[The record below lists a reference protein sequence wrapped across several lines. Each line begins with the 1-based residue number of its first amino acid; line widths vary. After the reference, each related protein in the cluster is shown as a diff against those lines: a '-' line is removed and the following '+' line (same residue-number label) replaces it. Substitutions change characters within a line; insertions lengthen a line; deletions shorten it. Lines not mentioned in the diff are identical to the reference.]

1 MTDKQTEKSKLKI
14 QLEEELATWQT
25 RIGEA
30 RLQIHLGSRDAQDTM
45 QSHLQELEREFQK
58 AKEQWGQLESAS
70 ENAWNDISHGLK
82 LSFDSMKDAFAKA
95 KQHFPKDG
103 EK

>member
-1 MTDKQTEKSKLKI
+1 MTDKKAEESKLKTR
-14 QLEEELATWQT
+14 LEEELVTWQT
-25 RIGEA
+25 RIDEA
-30 RLQIHLGSRDAQDTM
+30 RLQMNLGSRDARDNI
-45 QSHLQELEREFQK
+45 QSHLEELEREFQE
-58 AKEQWGQLESAS
+58 AKQQWGELESAS
-70 ENAWNDISHGLK
+70 ASAWNDISHGLK